1 MVATK
6 KKVKK
11 VVLVGPGLDQ
21 QCSPVHLSRLLTLD
35 LGGGKLALALVS
47 TQPTASSK
55 LISPQPKYLTFLQR
69 PSLPTPTKF
78 TPGTIILLGL
88 IVHGETSPPIFL
100 LKP

>member
-1 MVATK
+1 MVAAK

-35 LGGGKLALALVS
+35 LGGGKLELVS

-55 LISPQPKYLTFLQR
+55 LISLQPKYLTFLQR

-88 IVHGETSPPIFL
+88 IVHGEIFL

>member
-1 MVATK
+1 MVAAK

-21 QCSPVHLSRLLTLD
+21 QCSPVHLSRLLALD
-35 LGGGKLALALVS
+35 LGGEKLALIS

-55 LISPQPKYLTFLQR
+55 PISPLPKYLTFLQR

-78 TPGTIILLGL
+78 TPGPIILIGL
-88 IVHGETSPPIFL
+88 IVHGEIFL